1 MATLKEIRKLRT
13 KKGSN
18 FYGSKIAKGALR
30 KRMGGKSTISELK
43 RDISKFKN
51 IKNKSARE
59 VKDERQ
65 DVFALNAKEGKFRR
79 RKKK

>member
-1 MATLKEIRKLRT
+1 MATLKEIRKLKT

-18 FYGSKIAKGALR
+18 FNGSKIDKGALQ

-43 RDISKFKN
+43 KEVARLKR

-59 VKDERQ
+59 DKDERQ

-79 RKKK
+79 KRKR